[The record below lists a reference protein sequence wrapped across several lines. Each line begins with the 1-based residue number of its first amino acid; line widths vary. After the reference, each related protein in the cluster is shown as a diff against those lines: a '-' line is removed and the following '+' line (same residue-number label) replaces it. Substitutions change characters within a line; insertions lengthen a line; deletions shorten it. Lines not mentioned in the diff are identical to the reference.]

1 MSLEKTDAQI
11 LAEINANETKIDA
24 IQTDLGDYS
33 GQTNLQSLLAALGI
47 PDTAAKPLYT
57 CLVTDRL
64 DSGTYGL
71 NALKLLVDAVQ
82 TAVNITTATTPR
94 IVERS
99 AAVLPASTQ
108 TAYYTVTGRVLITQI
123 VGEVTTIFDGTVNS
137 IKLIANPTALADV
150 DLCTALVVTSDA
162 AGTMYTITGTLT
174 DAMVATT
181 SGAVTAQA
189 SAVIVAEG
197 TIDLHTTATDTS
209 GATKWT
215 VHYIALDAGSTVVVA

>member
-1 MSLEKTDAQI
+1 MAYIT
-11 LAEINANETKIDA
+11 NE
-24 IQTDLGDYS
+24 L
-33 GQTNLQSLLAALGI
+33 
-47 PDTAAKPLYT
+47 KP
-57 CLVTDRL
+57 
-64 DSGTYGL
+64 
-71 NALKLLVDAVQ
+71 
-82 TAVNITTATTPR
+82 TAV
-94 IVERS
+94 ERT
-99 AAVLPASTQ
+99 AAVLPASTK
-108 TAYYTVTGRVLITQI
+108 TAYFTVTGRVLVTQI

-137 IKLIANPTALADV
+137 IKLITNPTALADV

-174 DAMVATT
+174 DAMIATT

-215 VHYIALDAGSTVVVA
+215 VHYIALDAGSSVAVA